1 MRWLNL
7 ELPLYQF
14 IQKIYCPTMCQT
26 LCLGMGRYRRTRNS
40 RSLFIF
46 SLELGVG
53 KMGSGLSQYARTKIA
68 ACDKGGKGS
77 EVCCVNHG

>member
-46 SLELGVG
+46 SLELGSG
-53 KMGSGLSQYARTKIA
+53 KDREWIKPIRQ
-68 ACDKGGKGS
+68 DKDS
-77 EVCCVNHG
+77 SM